1 MNKASITAAFAQLL
15 RDLPGEAPTGAQ
27 LDRWAERLT
36 SAWCD
41 ELLGGE
47 LIDLDEALG
56 SPLELTTKRQEI
68 AMSGIRFSSWP
79 HHLTLAIGEASVSY
93 QPRHHVAGPSGRFGS
108 STQRRRRILQ
118 EGLQRSSRTPSSG
131 SSSHTALRSRS
142 AANRPASAVAA
153 CGGKGPPSSPPSG
166 VGSRARLVAALIAD
180 RDPVVVSIATEHRL
194 R

>member
-68 AMSGIRFSSWP
+68 AMSGIRFSLVCP

-93 QPRHHVAGPSGRFGS
+93 QPRHHVAGPSGLVRLIDAAKRAVAS
-108 STQRRRRILQ
+108 SKKR
-118 EGLQRSSRTPSSG
+118 LQRSSRTPSSG

-153 CGGKGPPSSPPSG
+153 CGAKD
-166 VGSRARLVAALIAD
+166 RLHHHRPAWALGLD
-180 RDPVVVSIATEHRL
+180 
-194 R
+194 

>member
-56 SPLELTTKRQEI
+56 SPLELTTGAKRSPCRGSASPRVSPPPHARHRRSQRLVP
-68 AMSGIRFSSWP
+68 AASSRRR
-79 HHLTLAIGEASVSY
+79 AF
-93 QPRHHVAGPSGRFGS
+93 RFGS
-108 STQRRRRILQ
+108 AHRRSDAPSHPPRR
-118 EGLQRSSRTPSSG
+118 
-131 SSSHTALRSRS
+131 
-142 AANRPASAVAA
+142 AAEI
-153 CGGKGPPSSPPSG
+153 
-166 VGSRARLVAALIAD
+166 IAD
-180 RDPVVVSIATEHRL
+180 TLERVLQPHGLEVTLSSE
-194 R
+194 

>member
-68 AMSGIRFSSWP
+68 AMSGIRFSLVCP
-79 HHLTLAIGEASVSY
+79 HHHAAIGEASVSY
-93 QPRHHVAGPSGRFGS
+93 QPRHHVAGPSGLVRH
-108 STQRRRRILQ
+108 RRSDAPSHPPRRGCRDHQ
-118 EGLQRSSRTPSSG
+118 TPSKVLQPHG
-131 SSSHTALRSRS
+131 LEVTLSSEQTCVSCRR
-142 AANRPASAVAA
+142 
-153 CGGKGPPSSPPSG
+153 CGAKGPPLSPPSG
-166 VGSRARLVAALIAD
+166 VALGLD
-180 RDPVVVSIATEHRL
+180 
-194 R
+194 

>member
-47 LIDLDEALG
+47 LLDLDEALG

-68 AMSGIRFSSWP
+68 AMSGIRFSLVCP

-93 QPRHHVAGPSGRFGS
+93 QPRHHVAGPSGLVRLIDAA
-108 STQRRRRILQ
+108 TRRRILQ
-118 EGLQRSSRTPSSG
+118 EE
-131 SSSHTALRSRS
+131 
-142 AANRPASAVAA
+142 AAEI
-153 CGGKGPPSSPPSG
+153 
-166 VGSRARLVAALIAD
+166 IAD
-180 RDPVVVSIATEHRL
+180 TLERVLQPHGLEVTLSSEQTCVSCRGVRRQGTAFITTVRRGL
-194 R
+194 